1 MRGVIFIIEIPLPL
15 LMEITKQLMESAI
28 NEQIDPASIVKIIM
42 SGDGLTCDVY
52 IKNVGQN
59 LLSNPTISS

>member
-1 MRGVIFIIEIPLPL
+1 MIIIIEIPLPL

>member
-1 MRGVIFIIEIPLPL
+1 MIFIIEIPLPL

-52 IKNVGQN
+52 IKTVGSN